1 MTSGEKYK
9 ITEEDIKEYGGEGM
23 CEHLEECGHKL
34 DSKVCGLNLGWN
46 HPQCPVNIEA
56 DERISKNPEYVAE
69 MARGHEVAEHA
80 RQFLEKLEARKKERE
95 GKKTE

>member
-9 ITEEDIKEYGGEGM
+9 ITEEDIKEYDGEGM
-23 CEHLEECGHKL
+23 CLDLEECNCRCS
-34 DSKVCGLNLGWN
+34 SKVCGLIRGYN

-80 RQFLEKLEARKKERE
+80 RQLLKKLEARKKERE
-95 GKKTE
+95 GKKAE